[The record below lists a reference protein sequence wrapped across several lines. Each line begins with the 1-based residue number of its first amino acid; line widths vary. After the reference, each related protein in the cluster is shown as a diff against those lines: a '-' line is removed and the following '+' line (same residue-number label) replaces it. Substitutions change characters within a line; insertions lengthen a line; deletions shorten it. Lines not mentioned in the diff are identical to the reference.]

1 MRKYKQCLFIGII
14 MFSVILTN
22 ISYLLAGSVCIC
34 MLFGADLGL
43 ELIKFIPETKYLDA
57 DERSVKGQLWSN
69 GEK

>member
-1 MRKYKQCLFIGII
+1 MKKYKQCIFIGII

-22 ISYLLAGSVCIC
+22 ISFLLAVINCIV

-57 DERSVKGQLWSN
+57 EMRGKNEQILD
-69 GEK
+69 